1 MKKKIIIISL
11 ISVIVIIGIIVG
23 VLLLHKNKTP
33 ENQTN
38 ESVENETKIENIE
51 TKKSALEKQLETLGN
66 QKEKVLHSLV

>member
-51 TKKSALEKQLETLGN
+51 TKKLTYQ
-66 QKEKVLHSLV
+66 SLIVSSELL